1 MRGII
6 NAFVYYWVFFRNK
19 HIILPVVFRFQ
30 LILFSHTSPLK
41 KKKRKLNNSSGNN
54 NNYLCP
60 HYYSFFSEGMT
71 YLFSVK
77 TKFLIRPNLYALLL
91 I

>member
-41 KKKRKLNNSSGNN
+41 KRRENLITAAETTITTSA
-54 NNYLCP
+54 LIIIL
-60 HYYSFFSEGMT
+60 FF
-71 YLFSVK
+71 LK
-77 TKFLIRPNLYALLL
+77 A
-91 I
+91 

>member
-6 NAFVYYWVFFRNK
+6 NVFVYYWIFFRNK

-30 LILFSHTSPLK
+30 FILFSHTSPLK
-41 KKKRKLNNSSGNN
+41 KIRENLITAAETTITTSA
-54 NNYLCP
+54 LIIIL
-60 HYYSFFSEGMT
+60 FFSEGMT

-77 TKFLIRPNLYALLL
+77 T
-91 I
+91 